1 MHIFPKSFHKKMLA
15 KKTSRSFYAVKRA
28 SDFLFALL
36 GIVLSWWLMLIIA
49 VLIILEDGAPV
60 LFRQKRVG
68 KDEKIFTVL
77 KFRTM
82 RRDTPNVPS
91 RELKNPD
98 KYVLKIGKILRKLS
112 LDELPQLFN
121 ILRGEMSIIGPR
133 PLIPKET
140 EIIKLRRKFNV
151 YSVRPGVTGWAQ
163 VNGRDKLPIKHKAM
177 LDKFYI
183 DHMGVYLD
191 LRILKRTLF
200 YVFEQRNISH

>member
-1 MHIFPKSFHKKMLA
+1 MLA